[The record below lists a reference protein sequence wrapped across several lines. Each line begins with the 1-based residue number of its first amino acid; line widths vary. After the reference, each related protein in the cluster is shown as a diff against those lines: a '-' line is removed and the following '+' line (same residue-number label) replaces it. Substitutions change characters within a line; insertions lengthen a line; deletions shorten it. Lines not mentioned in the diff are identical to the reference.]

1 MKIYALSDAS
11 KASLRG
17 LTSSSKQAAADVI
30 APSIET
36 RLPPL
41 HMPLQT
47 TIGHALY
54 RQCYRLWMRMP
65 RSRKGRAGRE
75 ASLESLDSLMKKAP
89 ASTSIIQDV
98 RESAHLVWIAFVS
111 AAKAPGK
118 WVLSGVSSDPKFTTA
133 MRFRPMIVLMHLST
147 EGRNP
152 LTTLFTGF
160 IEGIILILL
169 TIFMGASWGGNRK
182 SSA

>member
-1 MKIYALSDAS
+1 MKIYALSDTS
-11 KASLRG
+11 KEGLRG
-17 LTSSSKQAAADVI
+17 LTNSLEQGTADVI
-30 APSIET
+30 VPSIET

-47 TIGHALY
+47 AIGHALY
-54 RQCYRLWMRMP
+54 RQCYRLWMKMP
-65 RSRKGRAGRE
+65 RSIKGRARRE
-75 ASLESLDSLMKKAP
+75 ASVESLDSLMKQTT
-89 ASTSIIQDV
+89 ASSLVFQDI
-98 RESAHLVWIAFVS
+98 RESAHLVWIAVVS
-111 AAKAPGK
+111 AVKAPGK

-160 IEGIILILL
+160 VEGIILILL

-182 SSA
+182 SIT